1 MPDGRCGAEEE
12 RASDHGRENT
22 SHLPGV
28 KAKHDIV
35 PDTLFEKEVQ
45 GYYPC
50 RKEQETGRTI
60 V

>member
-1 MPDGRCGAEEE
+1 MADGHCGAEEG
-12 RASDHGRENT
+12 RTSDHGRENT
-22 SHLPGV
+22 SQLSGV
-28 KAKHDIV
+28 KAKHDVV

-50 RKEQETGRTI
+50 RKEQETGRKI